1 MKFKE
6 KYNFLFLCTGNS
18 EPCIIAE
25 SLLNRIGNGKFFAY
39 SAGNNS
45 TGKIHP
51 CTNNLL
57 KTLNVDTSELRSKNW
72 GVFVSQRPPQR
83 DCVVA
88 VCDNAAG
95 KACPIWLGAPIKL
108 HWFLPDPAGFIG
120 SGKKIL
126 EVFRSVYV
134 LIEKGAQIIA
144 NVARHKF
151 DKMVLEKKL
160 NQFVKTHSN
169 FSGTQEND

>member
-18 EPCIIAE
+18 EPSIIAE
-25 SLLNRIGNGKFFAY
+25 SLLNRRGNGKFFAY
-39 SAGNNS
+39 SAGNNPRS
-45 TGKIHP
+45 KIHP
-51 CTNNLL
+51 CTNKLL

-72 GVFVSQRPPQR
+72 DVFVSQKATQR
-83 DCVVA
+83 DRVVA

-95 KACPIWLGAPIKL
+95 KACPIWLETPIKL
-108 HWFLPDPAGFIG
+108 HWFLPDPASFKG
-120 SGKKIL
+120 SGKEIL
-126 EVFRSVYV
+126 AVFRSVYV
-134 LIEKGAQIIA
+134 LIEKGVQIIA

>member
-18 EPCIIAE
+18 EPSIIAE
-25 SLLNRIGNGKFFAY
+25 SPLNRIGNGKFFAY
-39 SAGNNS
+39 SAGNNP

-51 CTNNLL
+51 CTNKLL

-72 GVFVSQRPPQR
+72 DVFVSQRANQR
-83 DCVVA
+83 DRVVA

-108 HWFLPDPAGFIG
+108 HWFLPDPAGFKG
-120 SGKKIL
+120 SGKEIL
-126 EVFRSVYV
+126 AVFRNVYL
-134 LIEKGAQIIA
+134 LIEKGVQISA
-144 NVARHKF
+144 NVARYKF
-151 DKMVLEKKL
+151 DKMVLGKKL
-160 NQFVKTHSN
+160 NKIVKTYCN
-169 FSGTQEND
+169 FFGAQANE